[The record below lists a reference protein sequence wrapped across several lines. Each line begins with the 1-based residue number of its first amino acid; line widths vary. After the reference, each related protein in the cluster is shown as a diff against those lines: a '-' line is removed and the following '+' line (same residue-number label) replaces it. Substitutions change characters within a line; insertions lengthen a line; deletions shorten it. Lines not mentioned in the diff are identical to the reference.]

1 MNVQKGFKAFFFFF
15 FIDCHFSGQPEQ
27 LFQHVLYFFTY
38 IHSAVQV
45 TTVRTLSK
53 QGYILFYKSSYV

>member
-1 MNVQKGFKAFFFFF
+1 MNVQKGFKAFCFF